1 MNRFRSPVKRE
12 GAERYLLITLVSF
25 AGSVVLT
32 RLYLELTGYPQIGNG
47 TLHIAH
53 VLWGGLCLFIAAL
66 VPTIFANRWVYTLS
80 ALLGGIGVG
89 LFIDE
94 VGKFITQSSDYFFPF
109 AAPIIYAFFLLTVMI
124 YLEVRRPSKDD
135 SRVELYHAL
144 DQIMELIENDLDR
157 NESADLN
164 ARLMRVIAAPQYPE
178 HARLAE
184 ALLAV
189 LDSDTLHIV
198 NPPDPNLFQRLSASL
213 QKLEARLLDENRYR
227 ILVILGLAFAGVGS
241 LIELTVFAAAL
252 LSPDLMKS
260 LITSLLLSQNLVT
273 SPQSVTWFLV
283 LMVLS
288 SVTGFMMVAGGF
300 FIFVGRSSFGSE
312 LGYLGL
318 LIALTMV
325 NVLLFYFS
333 QFAAVSTTIGE
344 FALLVVLLRYRQL
357 YLGFGSSIQM
367 LNRLAADPDSSQTVT
382 DE

>member
-1 MNRFRSPVKRE
+1 MSRFRSPVKRE
-12 GAERYLLITLVSF
+12 GAERYLLITLISF

-32 RLYLELTGYPQIGNG
+32 RIYLELSGYPQIGNG

-66 VPTIFANRWVYTLS
+66 VPIIFANRWVYVLA
-80 ALLGGIGVG
+80 ALFSGIGVG

-94 VGKFITQSSDYFFPF
+94 VGKFITQSNDYFFPF
-109 AAPIIYAFFLLTVMI
+109 AAPIIYAFFLLTTMI
-124 YLEVRRPSKDD
+124 YLEVRRPTKPN
-135 SRVELYHAL
+135 SRTELYHAL
-144 DQIMELIENDLDR
+144 DQIMELIENDLDP

-189 LDSDTLHIV
+189 LNSDTLHIA
-198 NPPDPNLFQRLSASL
+198 NPPDPNLFQRIAASL
-213 QKLEARLLDENRYR
+213 QKLEARLLDESRYR

-241 LIELTVFAAAL
+241 LIELAVFAAAL
-252 LSPDLMKS
+252 FSPDLLKQ
-260 LITSLLLSQNLVT
+260 LIASLLLSQNLVT
-273 SPQSVTWFLV
+273 DPNSVTWFLV
-283 LMVLS
+283 LIVLS
-288 SVTGFMMVAGGF
+288 SATGFMMVTGGF

-325 NVLLFYFS
+325 NVLLFYFN

-357 YLGFGSSIQM
+357 YLGIGSSIQM
-367 LNRLAADPDSSQTVT
+367 LNRLASNSHSAQTVT